1 MCLNDRVLKWS
12 DTLHVLYMKPVS
24 ERESW
29 GGGND
34 WSFTFRRNYDTFRD
48 PIPIIFDFLERSPAA
63 PKWKNIFNFVLSR
76 QLWDYWI
83 LPSHQNWN
91 FIILVLLHLGVTLA
105 VSVVRFQNKMR
116 FGKLKGFSK
125 MEKYFQLCTTK
136 TKPAYYDASECWLL
150 SCARYQCWIWQFR
163 RE

>member
-1 MCLNDRVLKWS
+1 MPTDLECETGKW
-12 DTLHVLYMKPVS
+12 
-24 ERESW
+24 ERILR
-29 GGGND
+29 GGGSD
-34 WSFTFRRNYDTFRD
+34 CSFTFRRNYDTFRD

-76 QLWDYWI
+76 QLWDYWM
-83 LPSHQNWN
+83 LPSRQNWN
-91 FIILVLLHLGVTLA
+91 FIIFGTFTFRRNSCSFRGPIPKQNEIWKVE
-105 VSVVRFQNKMR
+105 RFLEN
-116 FGKLKGFSK
+116 G
-125 MEKYFQLCTTK
+125 KYFQFCTTT